1 MISESMPFSFSF
13 QPNDETR
20 FPRPDRAADTIVF
33 PEGDQLVNP
42 YGDHSMNMVFRSIV
56 EFPSRGSH
64 SGDALVAVSYDFN
77 AIGNVASGFFINRD
91 GLESASESYKNT
103 ISTFIHPDLTRVLE
117 LCESG
122 TISVDLPISQLL
134 RWQDLFDIEQ
144 AYKRNLTA
152 IISQEEYDIQ

>member
-1 MISESMPFSFSF
+1 MISESIPFTFSF
-13 QPNDETR
+13 QPNDDTR

-42 YGDHSMNMVFRSIV
+42 YGDHSMNVVFRSIV

-77 AIGNVASGFFINRD
+77 AIGSVVSGFFINRD
-91 GLESASESYKNT
+91 GLESASESYTNT
-103 ISTFIHPDLTRVLE
+103 LNTFIHPDLTPVLE
-117 LCESG
+117 LRESG
-122 TISVDLPISQLL
+122 TVSVDLPISQFL

-144 AYKRNLTA
+144 VYKKKRTA
-152 IISQEEYDIQ
+152 IISQEEYDI